1 MVHVVYN
8 GRTQDLTMEQVFP
21 QGRLANIGVAE
32 GTEVS
37 AATLNAQQVKT
48 ALAQFFDVGLGE
60 FNDHYVDF
68 NTKAGNITVRPNTEF
83 GNA

>member
-32 GTEVS
+32 GKIGRAHV
-37 AATLNAQQVKT
+37 
-48 ALAQFFDVGLGE
+48 
-60 FNDHYVDF
+60 
-68 NTKAGNITVRPNTEF
+68 
-83 GNA
+83 